1 MTHKSLE
8 ISDVLQLDVFV
19 ILAANNTKVKSS
31 ISRMSVHAV
40 DVRILL
46 VKKTFFCSSFDLT
59 D

>member
-40 DVRILL
+40 DVG
-46 VKKTFFCSSFDLT
+46 FCL
-59 D
+59 